1 MLKARELGGGIFE
14 LDRRVSVTMP
24 KYASP
29 VSYNICQVAFF
40 ETDYYLQLFSKGKS
54 LQSQIEINRPIT
66 QIFKSL
72 FFCQGQFVF
81 PKSIGIHI
89 SYEIMMTQFS
99 KVPESML
106 SLTNYAKKT

>member
-1 MLKARELGGGIFE
+1 MLKARKLGGGIFE

-29 VSYNICQVAFF
+29 VSYNICQVALF
-40 ETDYYLQLFSKGKS
+40 ETDYYLQLFSKGTS

-72 FFCQGQFVF
+72 FFCQGQASEFRF
-81 PKSIGIHI
+81 P
-89 SYEIMMTQFS
+89 MMTQFS

-106 SLTNYAKKT
+106 SLTNYATKT